1 MTAVHPVGMIADLN
15 AAMTAVMT
23 ADPVTDP
30 EVEVLGVTAKSKES
44 NNGHLMTV
52 DPVVEMTA
60 DPVMDPGVVMT
71 VDPEG
76 VMTVDPG
83 VVMTVDPVG
92 VTVVVEAGVMLPARI
107 AVLNAEMIAEMIAG
121 MIAGLHLCAEMTA
134 VTTAVK
140 TAGAVAEVGV
150 APPVPN
156 PAGMTAA
163 PLCVAMTAVDPVT
176 DPGVG
181 MIVHPCA
188 AEVTGMVPGMPP
200 VGMIAED
207 PAMLVV
213 KTIGVQDP
221 EHFQLVKNG
230 GMTAGMTAGLDS
242 FQRRTHPQSVPPLSL

>member
-1 MTAVHPVGMIADLN
+1 
-15 AAMTAVMT
+15 MTAVMT

-30 EVEVLGVTAKSKES
+30 EGVIIVDPEMKDPEKVELGNLAEVEVLGVTAKSKES
-44 NNGHLMTV
+44 NNGRQMTV

-60 DPVMDPGVVMT
+60 DPVMDPEGVMI

-121 MIAGLHLCAEMTA
+121 MIAGLHLCAVM
-134 VTTAVK
+134 TAVK
-140 TAGAVAEVGV
+140 TVGAVAEVGV
-150 APPVPN
+150 AHPVPN
-156 PAGMTAA
+156 PEGMTAA
-163 PLCVAMTAVDPVT
+163 PLCVAMTVVDPVT
-176 DPGVG
+176 DPGVE
-181 MIVHPCA
+181 MTVHPCA
-188 AEVTGMVPGMPP
+188 VEVTGMVPGMPP
-200 VGMIAED
+200 VGMTAGD

-221 EHFQLVKNG
+221 EHFQLVKND
-230 GMTAGMTAGLDS
+230 GMTVGLDS
-242 FQRRTHPQSVPPLSL
+242 LLRRTHPQSVPPLSL